1 MPAAQLDQRFPAF
14 RIHNNHTGYRAGIEA
29 MRVADLTAGDTL
41 IKVQYSSVNYKDAL
55 AGTGRG
61 KILRRFPLNGGIDCA
76 GVVIESADTALK
88 PADPV
93 LVTGSGLSET
103 VDGGYS
109 AYVRIGHEHVMP
121 LPGGWTARDAMILG
135 TAGFTAGLALLR
147 MLENRQHPGLGPIA
161 VTGATGGVGMLAT
174 ALFAKAGFA
183 VHAISG
189 KPEHADLLR
198 RLGAAEV
205 LPRDA
210 ALSTKAMDSTRFGG
224 AVDCVGGDTLAG
236 LLAQTAPYGN
246 VASCGLVASSEL
258 PTTVMPFIIRGVSL
272 LGIASA
278 GTERG
283 LRERVWAL
291 LAAHFDRQA
300 LAALPVMEI
309 TPEALHGAF
318 EQMLSGASFGR
329 TLVKIDRDAC

>member
-1 MPAAQLDQRFPAF
+1 MPVAQLDQTRFPAF
-14 RIHNNHTGYRAGIEA
+14 RIHSDAAGYRAGIEA
-29 MRVADLTAGDTL
+29 ITLAELTPGDCV
-41 IKVQYSSVNYKDAL
+41 IAVDYSSVNYKDAL
-55 AGTGRG
+55 AGTGQG
-61 KILRRFPLNGGIDCA
+61 KILRKFPLNGGIDCA
-76 GVVIESADTALK
+76 GVIVESASPALK
-88 PADPV
+88 PGDRV

-103 VDGGYS
+103 VDGGYG
-109 AYVRIGHEHVMP
+109 AYVRIGHQHVIP
-121 LPGGWTARDAMILG
+121 LPDGWSTRDAMILG

-147 MLENRQHPGLGPIA
+147 MLENRQHPALGPIA
-161 VTGATGGVGMLAT
+161 VTGATGGVGLLAT

-236 LLAQTAPYGN
+236 LLAQTAAYGN
-246 VASCGLVASSEL
+246 VASCGLVASASL
-258 PTTVMPFIIRGVSL
+258 PATVMPFIIRGVSL

-278 GTERG
+278 GTERAI
-283 LRERVWAL
+283 RERVWAL
-291 LAAHFDRQA
+291 LAANFDHAA
-300 LAALPVMEI
+300 LAALPVTEI
-309 TPEALHGAF
+309 TPEALTGVF
-318 EQMLSGASFGR
+318 RQMLSGASFGR
-329 TLVKIDRDAC
+329 TLVKIG